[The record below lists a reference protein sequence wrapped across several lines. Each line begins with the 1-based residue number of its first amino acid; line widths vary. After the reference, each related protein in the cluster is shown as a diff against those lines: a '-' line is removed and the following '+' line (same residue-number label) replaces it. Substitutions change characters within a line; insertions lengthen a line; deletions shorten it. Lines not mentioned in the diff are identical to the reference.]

1 VIYILPLSSIFG
13 TLVGSTG
20 ETTTKRKKRIGF
32 SSFSKNIRKRENNQK
47 EKDTKNKKKRKKNE
61 KKATKNEQNNIC
73 VSQRRG
79 GRITFVHTVLVRPH
93 TYFSFK

>member
-47 EKDTKNKKKRKKNE
+47 EKDTKNKKKKKNE